1 MAGYDSNVRQAG
13 GWNMAR
19 ILVVDDEDL
28 VRLTLRQMHEA
39 GGHDDVGEATN
50 GKQGVA
56 LEAENS
62 VDLVVTDIIMPEQEG
77 IETIVQL
84 RRKNPLLKIIAI
96 SGGGR
101 MKNMDFLKIAA
112 NVGADATLTKPFSTQ
127 ELTEVVNRCLAG

>member
-1 MAGYDSNVRQAG
+1 
-13 GWNMAR
+13 MAR

-28 VRLTLRQMHEA
+28 VRLTLRQMLEA
-39 GGHDDVGEATN
+39 GGHEVIEAAN

-56 LEAENS
+56 LEAENP

-84 RRKNPLLKIIAI
+84 RRKNPSLKIIAI

>member
-1 MAGYDSNVRQAG
+1 MAVPQLGDS
-13 GWNMAR
+13 MAR
-19 ILVVDDEDL
+19 ILVVDDEEL
-28 VRLTLRQMHEA
+28 VRLTLRQMLEA
-39 GGHDDVGEATN
+39 GGHEVVEAAN
-50 GKQGVA
+50 GREGVER
-56 LEAENS
+56 EAEQA

-84 RRKNPLLKIIAI
+84 RRKNPKLKIVAI

-127 ELTEVVNRCLAG
+127 ELTEVIDRCLGG

>member
-1 MAGYDSNVRQAG
+1 
-13 GWNMAR
+13 MAR
-19 ILVVDDEDL
+19 ILVVDDEEL
-28 VRLTLRQMHEA
+28 VRLTLRQMLEA
-39 GGHDDVGEATN
+39 GGHDVIEAAN

-56 LEAENS
+56 LEAEHA

-84 RRKNPLLKIIAI
+84 RRKNPSLKIVAI

-127 ELTEVVNRCLAG
+127 ELTEVVDRCLGL

>member
-1 MAGYDSNVRQAG
+1 
-13 GWNMAR
+13 MAR

-28 VRLTLRQMHEA
+28 VRLTLRQMLEASGHE
-39 GGHDDVGEATN
+39 VIEAAN
-50 GKQGVA
+50 GRQGVA
-56 LEAENS
+56 LQAENV

-84 RRKNPLLKIIAI
+84 RRKNPSLKIIAI

-101 MKNMDFLKIAA
+101 LRNMDFLKIAA

-127 ELTEVVNRCLAG
+127 ELTDMVDRCLAG

>member
-1 MAGYDSNVRQAG
+1 
-13 GWNMAR
+13 MAR

-28 VRLTLRQMHEA
+28 VRLTLRQMLEA
-39 GGHDDVGEATN
+39 GGHEVIEAAN

-84 RRKNPLLKIIAI
+84 RRKNPSLKIIAI

-127 ELTEVVNRCLAG
+127 ELTEVVDRCLAG

>member
-28 VRLTLRQMHEA
+28 VRLTLRQMLEA
-39 GGHDDVGEATN
+39 GGHEVIEAAN

-56 LEAENS
+56 LEAENP

-84 RRKNPLLKIIAI
+84 RRKNPSLKIIAI

>member
-1 MAGYDSNVRQAG
+1 
-13 GWNMAR
+13 MAR

-28 VRLTLRQMHEA
+28 VRLTLRQMLEA
-39 GGHDDVGEATN
+39 GGHEVVEAAN
-50 GKQGVA
+50 GRQGVA
-56 LEAENS
+56 LEAELPF
-62 VDLVVTDIIMPEQEG
+62 DLVVTDIIMPDQEG

-84 RRKNPLLKIIAI
+84 RRKNPLLKIVAI

-127 ELTEVVNRCLAG
+127 ELTEVVDRCLAG

>member
-1 MAGYDSNVRQAG
+1 MAGYDNNVRQAG
-13 GWNMAR
+13 GWNMAK

-28 VRLTLRQMHEA
+28 VRLTLRQMLEA
-39 GGHDDVGEATN
+39 GGHEVIEATN